1 MISIRQRK
9 GIKTTEVSEDYAA
22 QEENVKL
29 ENKLP
34 SGCTSGRLWKILSF
48 TIGGTVALCIGLLTS
63 VYLATLHEN
72 DLWFSNIKNYLRP
85 LRKMKN
91 SQIPPW
97 MKLREVCNLEPQ
109 CTRKGCQIQHDSEEC
124 RELLSKDSH
133 GCTLPME
140 LPKLTSP
147 KSWAYPKE

>member
-9 GIKTTEVSEDYAA
+9 GIKTTEVSEDCAA

-34 SGCTSGRLWKILSF
+34 SSCTNRRLWKILSF

-72 DLWFSNIKNYLRP
+72 DLWFSNIKVDHCVIYSSASL
-85 LRKMKN
+85 
-91 SQIPPW
+91 
-97 MKLREVCNLEPQ
+97 VV
-109 CTRKGCQIQHDSEEC
+109 
-124 RELLSKDSH
+124 SH
-133 GCTLPME
+133 VDE
-140 LPKLTSP
+140 
-147 KSWAYPKE
+147 